1 MMVLSI
7 SRQFAI
13 CVKSRKE
20 AILIYSWLSVIGLFI
35 AYRGIPPLILIL
47 KIFLA
52 MSGTALGVYFYNDIC
67 DLDDDIVSG
76 ELGNLAPSSRP
87 LGKGMISNRR
97 MMVFSAIVSAFGL
110 LFAALINLQVL
121 LLQIAF
127 LIMGLF
133 YSTEPIRLKK
143 RFLFKQITIALG
155 GVIACLSAGMAVGSI
170 SGYLIYLTI
179 IYVVIVFGIN
189 PLVDLRD
196 MSGDRATGI
205 MTIPVVWGPEFTIKL
220 ALATFVAM
228 IISFIV
234 GFYRIGFNLA
244 LPLLGTTII
253 TAWAYVVYPL
263 LGRWMDYEFTEKV
276 VYRKGIILYFFLQIC
291 ILIGSLPI

>member
-1 MMVLSI
+1 LI
-7 SRQFAI
+7 PFALKQFAI

-35 AYRGIPPLILIL
+35 ACRGIPPLILIL

-52 MSGTALGVYFYNDIC
+52 MSGTALGIYFYNDIC

-87 LGKGMISNRR
+87 LGQGMISKRR
-97 MMVFSAIVSAFGL
+97 MMVFSVIVSTFGL
-110 LFAALINLQVL
+110 LFAALINLQVV

-127 LIMGLF
+127 LIIGLF

-143 RFLFKQITIALG
+143 RFLFKQMTIALG
-155 GVIACLSAGMAVGSI
+155 GVIACLSAGLAIGSI

-205 MTIPVVWGPEFTIKL
+205 RTIPVVWGPEFTIKL
-220 ALATFVAM
+220 ALATFAAM

-244 LPLLGTTII
+244 LPILGTTII
-253 TAWAYVVYPL
+253 IAWAYVVYPL
-263 LGRWMDYEFTEKV
+263 LDRWMDYEFTEKV
-276 VYRKGIILYFFLQIC
+276 VYKKGIIL
-291 ILIGSLPI
+291 

>member
-1 MMVLSI
+1 M
-7 SRQFAI
+7 
-13 CVKSRKE
+13 
-20 AILIYSWLSVIGLFI
+20 IYSWLSVIGLFI
-35 AYRGIPPLILIL
+35 ACRGIPPLILIL
-47 KIFLA
+47 KLFGA

-76 ELGNLAPSSRP
+76 ALGNSAPSSRP
-87 LGKGMISNRR
+87 LGQGMISNRR
-97 MMVFSAIVSAFGL
+97 MMIFSAIVSTFGL
-110 LFAALINLQVL
+110 LLAALINLQVL

-127 LIMGLF
+127 LILGIF

-143 RFLFKQITIALG
+143 RFLFKQVTIAVG
-155 GVIACLSAGMAVGSI
+155 GVIACLSAGMAIGSI
-170 SGYLIYLTI
+170 SGYLLYLTI

-205 MTIPVVWGPEFTIKL
+205 KTIPVVWGPEFTIKL
-220 ALATFVAM
+220 SLATFVAM

-244 LPLLGTTII
+244 LPILGTTII

-276 VYRKGIILYFFLQIC
+276 VYEKGIILYFFLQIC